1 MNGGFE
7 EIVPL
12 LVQSHD
18 ALTPAQRDRLVEYD
32 TEFAKKEMAYFEE
45 IRIVQ
50 EKFAQ
55 ENNFQMKD
63 L

>member
-1 MNGGFE
+1 
-7 EIVPL
+7 
-12 LVQSHD
+12 
-18 ALTPAQRDRLVEYD
+18 LTPAQRDQLVNYD
-32 TEFAKKEMAYFEE
+32 TEFAKKEMAFFEE

-55 ENNFQMKD
+55 ENNFKMQD